1 MNAFKKTIVA
11 ASIAAASLFSATA
24 SAGVFEVNP
33 IGNSANFSADRIG
46 GTYTEV
52 ATFNQVDRTFNVSL
66 YWDATSFVNDGT
78 NVRGGLTG
86 LGNTYGLYALYKAA
100 GTFVRTGNETIFTFL
115 PGTGGLS
122 LWLDEGTDTVK
133 TANPL
138 TGSGNFSFTGAAN
151 DIKLADGVALA
162 GQGNL
167 DPTLPTCGS
176 GTGSGINCGSFGS
189 TTTFDLTKDGK
200 NFFVAPNPFYNLS
213 FQSGQLINFPVSG
226 TQVIRGSLDVV
237 FENAAEV
244 PEPASVG
251 LLGLG
256 MLGLYAARR
265 RNKKA
270 A

>member
-1 MNAFKKTIVA
+1 MTAFKKTIVA
-11 ASIAAASLFSATA
+11 ASIAAAALFSATA

-33 IGNSANFSADRIG
+33 TGSTANFSADRIG

-52 ATFNQVDRTFNVSL
+52 ATFNANGTFDVSL
-66 YWDATSFVNDGT
+66 YFRATSFVNAGT
-78 NVRGGLTG
+78 PLESRETG
-86 LGNTYGLYALYKAA
+86 LGNNYSMYALYKAS
-100 GTFVRTGNETIFTFL
+100 GTVTQQGTNTKFTFL

-122 LWLDEGTDTVK
+122 LFLDMDGMTKVATNATTGLGNFTLANNGDDLLLATG
-133 TANPL
+133 NPL
-138 TGSGNFSFTGAAN
+138 AGEGNLNPMLSTCGTGTGA
-151 DIKLADGVALA
+151 
-162 GQGNL
+162 
-167 DPTLPTCGS
+167 
-176 GTGSGINCGSFGS
+176 GINCGSFGS
-189 TTTFDLTKDGK
+189 TTSFNLTADGK

-213 FQSGQLINFPVSG
+213 FQSGQLTRFTATN
-226 TQVIRGSLDVV
+226 TQTITGSLDVV

>member
-33 IGNSANFSADRIG
+33 IGTPTNFSANRIG
-46 GTYTEV
+46 GGYIEV
-52 ATFNQVDRTFNVSL
+52 ATFNPNGTFDVSL
-66 YWDATSFVNDGT
+66 FWQATGFFN
-78 NVRGGLTG
+78 GGKAVQAGETR
-86 LGNTYGLYALYKAA
+86 LGVDYSLYATYKAS
-100 GTFVRTGNETIFTFL
+100 GTFETVGNETIFKFL
-115 PGTGGLS
+115 PGTGGLQ
-122 LWLDEGTDTVK
+122 LFLDAGRDTQVA
-133 TANPL
+133 ANAAN
-138 TGSGNFSFTGAAN
+138 GSSDFAFTGKDN
-151 DIKLADGVALA
+151 DIELAFGAALT

-167 DPTLPTCGS
+167 DPTLSTC
-176 GTGSGINCGSFGS
+176 GTGSGAGINCGSFGS
-189 TTTFDLTKDGK
+189 DTEFNLTAAGKD
-200 NFFVAPNPFYNLS
+200 FFVAPNPFYNLS
-213 FQSGQLINFPVSG
+213 FQSGQLTRFSPTA
-226 TQVIRGSLDVV
+226 TQTIEGSLDVV
-237 FENAAEV
+237 FESPSEV

>member
-33 IGNSANFSADRIG
+33 VGPNANFQADRIG
-46 GTYTEV
+46 GTYTEI
-52 ATFNQVDRTFNVSL
+52 ATFNNNGTFDVSL
-66 YWDATSFVNDGT
+66 YFRATSFVNDGT
-78 NVRGGLTG
+78 AIEARKTG
-86 LGNTYGLYALYKAA
+86 LGFFYSMYAVYKAS
-100 GTFVRTGNETIFTFL
+100 GTFANSGNETIFTFL
-115 PGTGGLS
+115 PGTGGLT
-122 LWLDEGTDTVK
+122 LKLDTAGDTEVASNP
-133 TANPL
+133 AN
-138 TGSGNFSFTGAAN
+138 GKSDFMFSGAA
-151 DIKLADGVALA
+151 DDVTLATGNALA
-162 GQGNL
+162 GEGNL
-167 DPTLPTCGS
+167 DPTLSTCGS
-176 GTGSGINCGSFGS
+176 GTGAGINCGSFGS
-189 TTTFDLTKDGK
+189 TTSFNLTADGK

>member
-33 IGNSANFSADRIG
+33 VGPNVNFEADRIG
-46 GTYTEV
+46 GTYTEI
-52 ATFNQVDRTFNVSL
+52 ATFNNNGTFDVSL
-66 YWDATSFVNDGT
+66 YFRATSFVNGGT
-78 NVRGGLTG
+78 PIEARDTG
-86 LGNTYGLYALYKAA
+86 LGFYYSMYAVYKAS
-100 GTFVRTGNETIFTFL
+100 GTFANSGSETVFTFL

-122 LWLDEGTDTVK
+122 LMLDTLGNTQVASNPTSGTGNFTFSS
-133 TANPL
+133 TADDVEL
-138 TGSGNFSFTGAAN
+138 ASGN
-151 DIKLADGVALA
+151 ALA
-162 GQGNL
+162 GRGNL
-167 DPTLPTCGS
+167 DPTLSTCGS

-189 TTTFDLTKDGK
+189 TTTFNLTNEGK

-265 RNKKA
+265 RSKKA